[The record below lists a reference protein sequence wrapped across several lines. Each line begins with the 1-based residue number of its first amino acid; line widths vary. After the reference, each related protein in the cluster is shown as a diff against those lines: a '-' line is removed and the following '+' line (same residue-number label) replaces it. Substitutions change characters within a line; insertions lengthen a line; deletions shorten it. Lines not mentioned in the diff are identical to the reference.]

1 MRNLNRK
8 SDRQKL
14 IKLSELNSA
23 LERER
28 LEAGTHKWVR
38 IENGMKFTKAK

>member
-8 SDRQKL
+8 TDRQKL

-28 LEAGTHKWVR
+28 LKAGTHEWVR
-38 IENGMKFTKAK
+38 IENGMKLTKVK